1 MVEEGEL
8 LQKTETPPP
17 EPGSPDHPET
27 IWSMVLTVAAN
38 RKPLSWLRFLRLEKL
53 EQAIA
58 TLKAVPGHG
67 EVARFLTD
75 RQKQQLTDLLSQV
88 AQRKLSIRLLGD
100 DDEAAAPRRSAAD
113 VSDPTAHEKALSLPL
128 VKKVMEVFETDLIDV
143 NKEAQEK

>member
-1 MVEEGEL
+1 MVEEDEL

-38 RKPLSWLRFLRLEKL
+38 RKPLSWLRFLRLDKL

-67 EVARFLTD
+67 EVAKFLTD

-88 AQRKLSIRLLGD
+88 ARRKLSIRLLG

-113 VSDPTAHEKALSLPL
+113 VSNPTAHEKALSLPL
-128 VKKVMEVFETDLIDV
+128 VRTVMEVFETDLIDV